1 MPTQL
6 NSWRLVGVSA
16 GLFFCVALVWGS
28 SATFIIHGMGVDLG
42 EAKEIYV
49 KDSEGKNQ
57 YITQF
62 QIELE
67 RDQSFTLI
75 AQGMAYSKGKAGGEP
90 FDPDSGEW
98 LFDKQM
104 FQAIPYD
111 KKPYNKTMIV
121 LHLKA
126 LRGGQSLIQFKG
138 RILGYDRQ
146 FDIVTQ
152 TSEGK

>member
-1 MPTQL
+1 MALGWSAGEPIIL
-6 NSWRLVGVSA
+6 CSLSLGKLRYFHNSWGV
-16 GLFFCVALVWGS
+16 
-28 SATFIIHGMGVDLG
+28 GVDLG
-42 EAKEIYV
+42 EAKAIVV
-49 KDSEGKNQ
+49 KDSEGRNQ

-62 QIELE
+62 QIKLE
-67 RDQSFTLI
+67 PGQSFTLI
-75 AQGMAYSKGKAGGEP
+75 AQGMAYPRAKGNVGSPAK
-90 FDPDSGEW
+90 PDSGEW
-98 LFDKQM
+98 FFDKQM

-121 LHLKA
+121 IHLKA

-138 RILGYDRQ
+138 RIFGPYDKQ

>member
-6 NSWRLVGVSA
+6 NSWRLVGVPA
-16 GLFFCVALVWGS
+16 GLLFCVALVWGS
-28 SATFIIHGMGVDLG
+28 SATFIIHGVGFDLG
-42 EAKEIYV
+42 EAKAIEV
-49 KDSEGKNQ
+49 KDSEGRNQ

-62 QIELE
+62 QIKLE

-75 AQGMAYSKGKAGGEP
+75 AQGMAYSKGKAGGDP
-90 FDPDSGEW
+90 FEPDSGEW
-98 LFDKQM
+98 FFDKQM
-104 FQAIPYD
+104 FQAISYD

-121 LHLKA
+121 IHLKA

-138 RILGYDRQ
+138 RILGYDKQ